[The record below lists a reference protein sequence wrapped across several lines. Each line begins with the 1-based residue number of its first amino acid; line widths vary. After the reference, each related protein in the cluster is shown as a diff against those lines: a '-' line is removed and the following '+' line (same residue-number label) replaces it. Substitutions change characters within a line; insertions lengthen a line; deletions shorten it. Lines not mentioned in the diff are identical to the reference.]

1 VTFLKPNIK
10 QPGIFLF
17 DDTGTKF
24 ISGVIWLDSNE
35 GVRAEIPF
43 FDLDSSHEDIYD
55 WFTES
60 KPPENLLF
68 LGDGVRVSLF
78 GATVARH
85 SMGSFVSMGGLRFHC
100 AVNATYRGS
109 LAKELRVA
117 SVRSEVDGLA
127 YWTQLAS
134 VKMDISLEKGPA
146 GRPQVKANYEV
157 QVQHGLQWLQGEAK
171 MSLQS
176 TWKPSSDRPGI
187 HLDDLVTLKSR
198 FKTPRPVDD
207 HLYHHRCFRDF
218 ITIIH
223 GCGIYFRRHTARDQA
238 FPYMTLD
245 GSVHGA
251 ENVELICN
259 RTVTDYGHPEPSS
272 SALFQPILSIKSVTP
287 KLLTTWAGKY
297 KEWARAI
304 LPLVGVLQR
313 SGLFVE
319 VILVNASM
327 SVEATGQLIGQV
339 SGEWV
344 TYGKNGSATT
354 ATYYFRLLEYSSID
368 LSRVSRSNQDSARA
382 LADVYNS
389 VKHADRGPF
398 PEFAFAHFGG
408 QLALLLAR
416 ISITKLL
423 APGNREIDS
432 FASSWAIGS
441 VLDNMT
447 HSRVRIDSGKFR
459 Q

>member
-1 VTFLKPNIK
+1 
-10 QPGIFLF
+10 
-17 DDTGTKF
+17 
-24 ISGVIWLDSNE
+24 
-35 GVRAEIPF
+35 
-43 FDLDSSHEDIYD
+43 
-55 WFTES
+55 
-60 KPPENLLF
+60 
-68 LGDGVRVSLF
+68 
-78 GATVARH
+78 
-85 SMGSFVSMGGLRFHC
+85 
-100 AVNATYRGS
+100 
-109 LAKELRVA
+109 
-117 SVRSEVDGLA
+117 
-127 YWTQLAS
+127 
-134 VKMDISLEKGPA
+134 
-146 GRPQVKANYEV
+146 
-157 QVQHGLQWLQGEAK
+157 LQGEAK